1 MKRHA
6 KYPMNEAGGP
16 RRKTQAPSHGV
27 LKPGLTLGIL
37 GGGQLGRM
45 LAIAA
50 ANLGMKAHIFA
61 PEAES
66 PAFEV
71 SARQSCAPYSDRAA
85 LHAFAEAVDV
95 ITFEFENVPTA
106 TLDRLRAHAPRLV
119 IAPAAAALS
128 ITQDRVSEKTFMQGL
143 GLETAPFAAI
153 DSLTDLESAVAKIG
167 TPAILKTRRMGY
179 DGKGQAR
186 IADKGGC
193 AAAYQAIGGQPA
205 ILEGFV
211 SFAREI
217 SVLAARG
224 MDGSVVIYDVCE
236 NEHRNHILSR
246 TIVPAR
252 IAVKTDGLAREA
264 AQRIVTALDYV
275 GLLAV
280 EMFVVGDGSN
290 ERVVMNEIAPRVHN
304 SGHWTIEGAETS
316 QFEQHV
322 RAVMNL
328 PLGSAAR
335 CGAIRMDNLLG
346 EDMHRVPELLGKRGA
361 HLHLYGKKQARKGRK
376 MGHVTFVSREESPK
390 ASSDPVW
397 PSAALD
403 KETRF

>member
-1 MKRHA
+1 M
-6 KYPMNEAGGP
+6 P
-16 RRKTQAPSHGV
+16 RRRAHARSHAS
-27 LKPGLTLGIL
+27 LKPGLTLGVL

-50 ANLGMKAHIFA
+50 AKLGVKAHIFA

-71 SARQSCAPYSDRAA
+71 SAAHTCAPYSDRAA
-85 LHAFAEAVDV
+85 LQAFADTVDA

-106 TLDRLRAHAPRLV
+106 TLDRLRAHAPTLA
-119 IAPAAAALS
+119 IAPASAALA
-128 ITQDRVSEKTFMQGL
+128 ITQDRISEKSFMQGL

-153 DSLTDLESAVAKIG
+153 DTLADLEAAIARIG
-167 TPAILKTRRMGY
+167 VPAILKTRRMGY

-186 IADKGGC
+186 ISDESGC
-193 AAAYQAIGGQPA
+193 AAAYEAIGRQPA

-211 SFAREI
+211 RFTREI

-224 MDGSVVIYDVCE
+224 ADGAVVTYDVCE

-246 TIVPAR
+246 TVVPAMVLPR
-252 IAVKTDGLAREA
+252 TAEHACEA

-280 EMFVVGDGSN
+280 EMFVVGADDE
-290 ERVVMNEIAPRVHN
+290 ERIVMNEIAPRVHN

-328 PLGSAAR
+328 PLGSPAR
-335 CGAIRMDNLLG
+335 LGAIRMDNLLG
-346 EDMHRVPELLGKRGA
+346 EDMHRVPELLGEKGA
-361 HLHLYGKKQARKGRK
+361 HLHLYGKRQARKGRK
-376 MGHVTFVSREESPK
+376 MGHVTFVAP
-390 ASSDPVW
+390 
-397 PSAALD
+397 
-403 KETRF
+403 

>member
-1 MKRHA
+1 MSEASQRRRAHA
-6 KYPMNEAGGP
+6 
-16 RRKTQAPSHGV
+16 T

-45 LAIAA
+45 LAMAA
-50 ANLGMKAHIFA
+50 AELGIKSHIYA

-71 SARQSCAPYSDRAA
+71 ASARTCAPFSDRASLA
-85 LHAFAEAVDV
+85 AFADAVDA

-106 TLDRLRAHAPRLV
+106 TLDRMQAHHPKLP
-119 IAPAAAALS
+119 IAPGSAALA
-128 ITQDRVSEKTFMQGL
+128 ITQDRVSEKSFMRGL
-143 GLETAPFAAI
+143 GLETAPFVEV
-153 DSLTDLESAVAKIG
+153 DSLADLEGAIGRIG

-186 IADKGGC
+186 ITDAG
-193 AAAYQAIGGQPA
+193 AAAAAHETIGGVPA

-211 SFAREI
+211 AFSREI

-224 MDGSVVIYDVCE
+224 FDGSVVTYDVCE

-252 IAVKTDGLAREA
+252 IEPGTLERAESAAR
-264 AQRIVTALDYV
+264 RIVTALDYV

-280 EMFVVGDGSN
+280 EMFVVGEGSQ

-316 QFEQHV
+316 QFAQHV

-328 PLGSAAR
+328 PLGAPR
-335 CGAIRMDNLLG
+335 RLGAIRMDNLLG
-346 EDMHRVPELLGKRGA
+346 EDMHRVPELLAAQGA
-361 HLHLYGKKQARKGRK
+361 RLHLYGKKQARKGRK
-376 MGHVTFVSREESPK
+376 MGHVTFI
-390 ASSDPVW
+390 D
-397 PSAALD
+397 
-403 KETRF
+403 